1 MSEALQIL
9 QKYWKH
15 DSFRSLQNEIIDSV
29 LSGQDNFALMPTGGG
44 KSVCF
49 QIPAMMNENLFSYL
63 AFSSVNEK
71 EPGCQFAKAYNIK
84 AIALTGGIRSDEMID
99 LLTIVSLEIINSFT
113 CSGTPAIRLDFT
125 KNKNLPINLITI
137 DEAHCVSQWGMISV
151 LLI

>member
-49 QIPAMMNENLFSYL
+49 QIPAMMNEGF
-63 AFSSVNEK
+63 V
-71 EPGCQFAKAYNIK
+71 
-84 AIALTGGIRSDEMID
+84 
-99 LLTIVSLEIINSFT
+99 
-113 CSGTPAIRLDFT
+113 
-125 KNKNLPINLITI
+125 
-137 DEAHCVSQWGMISV
+137 
-151 LLI
+151 